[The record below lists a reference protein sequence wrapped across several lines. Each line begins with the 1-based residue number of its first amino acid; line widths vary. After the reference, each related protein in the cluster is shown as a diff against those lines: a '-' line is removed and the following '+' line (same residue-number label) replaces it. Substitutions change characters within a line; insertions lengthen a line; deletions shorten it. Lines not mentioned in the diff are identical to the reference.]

1 MSTIQRLQTRA
12 RFPVTRSLVVL
23 RLPRA
28 TYFRWAKT
36 GGKAPRPAAV
46 VPKAHWI
53 TPEER
58 GAIIAYARA
67 HPELG
72 YARLTYQMADTGVAA
87 VSPSSVY
94 TILKAAQLIGR
105 WQPAHEAHRQGF
117 VQPERPH
124 EQWHTDIAYLNILG
138 TQYFLLA
145 VLDGYSRA
153 ILHHEIRRTMTTT
166 DVEIVIERARALL
179 PADGPR
185 PRLITDN
192 GSQYVS
198 AQFTQYLRASRLSHS
213 RTRVGHPQ
221 SNGKYERWNQ
231 TAKVECVRRMALGGR
246 DDPEALTEAQAVMA
260 RYVTHYNTTRPHSAL
275 HYLTPADYLR
285 GPAHV
290 ETKLAARARAYR
302 DAAIKRRIY
311 WHSQGTTA
319 PAPTLVR
326 NPESLISA

>member
-1 MSTIQRLQTRA
+1 MRTVERLKTDA
-12 RFPVTRSLVVL
+12 GFPIARSLAVL
-23 RLPRA
+23 RVPRA
-28 TYFRWAKT
+28 TYFRWAAA
-36 GGKAPRPAAV
+36 GGKAPRPPAV

-53 TPEER
+53 TPAER
-58 GAIIAYARA
+58 TAIIACARA

-72 YARLTYQMADTGVAA
+72 YARLTYHMADTGVAA
-87 VSPSSVY
+87 VSPSTVY
-94 TILKAAQLIGR
+94 TILREAGLIGR
-105 WQPAHEAHRQGF
+105 WQPAREAHRQGF
-117 VQPERPH
+117 HQPLRPH

-153 ILHHEIRRTMTTT
+153 ILHHEIRCTMTTT
-166 DVEIVIERARALL
+166 DVEIVLERALATL
-179 PADGPR
+179 PADTPR

-198 AQFTQYLRASRLSHS
+198 AQFTQYLRTTGLSHS
-213 RTRVGHPQ
+213 RTRVRHPQ

-246 DDPEALTEAQAVMA
+246 DDPEALAEAQQVLA

-285 GPAHV
+285 GPDHV
-290 ETKLAARARAYR
+290 TARLDTRAATYRAAALTRRAYWAEQR
-302 DAAIKRRIY
+302 P
-311 WHSQGTTA
+311 TA
-319 PAPTLVR
+319 PASSLVR
-326 NPESLISA
+326 TPESLISA

>member
-1 MSTIQRLQTRA
+1 MQTITRLKTRA
-12 RFPVTRSLVVL
+12 NFPITRSLAVL

-28 TYFRWAKT
+28 TYFRWAKE
-36 GGKAPRPAAV
+36 GRKAPRPAAV

-53 TPEER
+53 TPTER
-58 GAIIAYARA
+58 AAIVAYARA

-72 YARLTYQMADTGVAA
+72 YTRLTYQMADTGVAA

-94 TILKAAQLIGR
+94 TILKAEGLVGR
-105 WQPAHEAHRQGF
+105 WQAPREAHRQGF

-166 DVEIVIERARALL
+166 DVEIVLERALATL
-179 PADGPR
+179 PPDGPR

-198 AQFTQYLRASRLSHS
+198 AQFTQYLRTSGLSHS

-246 DDPEALTEAQAVMA
+246 DDPDALPEAQDVMG
-260 RYVTHYNTTRPHSAL
+260 RYVTHYNTARPHSAL

-285 GPAHV
+285 GPSHV
-290 ETKLAARARAYR
+290 EALLAKRATTYREAAATRRAHW
-302 DAAIKRRIY
+302 AS
-311 WHSQGTTA
+311 HLTTA
-319 PAPTLVR
+319 STPTPVR
-326 NPESLISA
+326 NSESLISA

>member
-1 MSTIQRLQTRA
+1 MHTITRLKTRA
-12 RFPVTRSLVVL
+12 NVPITRSLTVL
-23 RLPRA
+23 GLPRA
-28 TYFRWAKT
+28 TYFRWAKE
-36 GGKAPRPAAV
+36 GRKAPRPVAV

-53 TPEER
+53 TPTER
-58 GAIIAYARA
+58 TAIVTYARA

-72 YARLTYQMADTGVAA
+72 YTRLTYQMADTGVAA

-94 TILKAAQLIGR
+94 TILKAEGLIGR
-105 WQPAHEAHRQGF
+105 WQPAREAHRQGF

-166 DVEIVIERARALL
+166 DVEIVLERALATL
-179 PADGPR
+179 PTDAPR

-198 AQFTQYLRASRLSHS
+198 AQFTQYLRTSGLSHS

-246 DDPEALTEAQAVMA
+246 DDPDALTEAQDVMG
-260 RYVTHYNTTRPHSAL
+260 RYVAHYNTARPHSAL

-285 GPAHV
+285 GPTHV
-290 ETKLAARARAYR
+290 EALLATRATRYR
-302 DAAIKRRIY
+302 DAAATRRAY
-311 WHSQGTTA
+311 WASHPTTA
-319 PAPTLVR
+319 STPTPVR
-326 NPESLISA
+326 NSESLISA